1 MNTLTQSLSWPMGWL
16 HRLNNGL
23 KTVRRRVAH
32 RQAKAKVTAPSAKHE
47 PILLIVRAS
56 LLLGR
61 TDVVCLTVEG
71 ELNRHT
77 YLSLIETACTHY
89 HAGRHYL
96 LLDLRQTTQIELS
109 GLFAL
114 LYIARLYSGQ
124 PLLDPE
130 AGWAELRRGADFA
143 SPALGERV
151 KLLAPSLA
159 AVTALERA
167 SFCRFFTRYP
177 DLEAALS
184 ALPTL

>member
-1 MNTLTQSLSWPMGWL
+1 MNTLTLSLSWPMGWL
-16 HRLNNGL
+16 HQLNNRL
-23 KTVRRRVAH
+23 KTVRQQIAH
-32 RQAKAKVTAPSAKHE
+32 RQAKAQITAPRAEYE
-47 PILLIVRAS
+47 PVSLTVRAS
-56 LLLGR
+56 LPLGR

-89 HAGRHYL
+89 HAGRRYL

-130 AGWAELRRGADFA
+130 AGWAELRRGVDNV

-159 AVTALERA
+159 AVAALERA
-167 SFCRFFTRYP
+167 SFCRCFTRYP
-177 DLEAALS
+177 NLETAMS
-184 ALPTL
+184 AL